1 MSNFYSRLGAR
12 ARREGKKGAGPA
24 RVPAS
29 ALAVSYKGDCDR
41 QTSSS
46 RASPHIPKAASSL
59 PFSLTGPRRVHPTP
73 QIQTPPSPLPAL

>member
-1 MSNFYSRLGAR
+1 MSNFYSRLGVR
-12 ARREGKKGAGPA
+12 AHREGKKGAGPA

-29 ALAVSYKGDCDR
+29 ALAVSCEEDRDR

-46 RASPHIPKAASSL
+46 PASPHTPKAATSL
-59 PFSLTGPRRVHPTP
+59 PFSLTGPRRGHPTP